1 MTGRYTKSHTRAWAD
16 TVGALDGFVFVTPE
30 YNHSTSAAL
39 KNAIDFLYAE
49 WGNKAAGFVSYGA
62 TGGTRA
68 VEHLRLVMAEL
79 QVADVRAQVSLSL
92 RTDFT
97 GYKEFT
103 PHPAQQQVLSE
114 VLDQVV
120 AWSTVLKPLRTPNV
134 WTLSSTRGGQVMTT
148 VHFWF
153 DPGCPFTWATSRWL
167 VEVAGARNLDVR
179 WHPMSLAILNA
190 DKDIPQRYRELLA
203 ASGRRVRTVAAVQAT
218 AGNAAVGDFYTAFGR
233 LVHQAGEAADRAVSS
248 ALETAGLPL
257 SLAAAMDDAS
267 YDAAIR
273 TSHDEGQH
281 ASAWTV
287 AARSWQSTM
296 VRASSDRSSHRRP
309 RVTTHSAC
317 TTHWLQSPAYRSSAR
332 SSAPGAPSPRS
343 GAGYCAVQPRRPRAP
358 RQ

>member
-1 MTGRYTKSHTRAWAD
+1 MPKIGIIVGSTRPGRKADAVARWVHDAAVQRGDAEYALVDIADYGLPLLDEPLPPMTGRYTKSHTRAWAD

-97 GYKEFT
+97 GYKELT

-134 WTLSSTRGGQVMTT
+134 VDSVDHTM
-148 VHFWF
+148 
-153 DPGCPFTWATSRWL
+153 
-167 VEVAGARNLDVR
+167 GAR
-179 WHPMSLAILNA
+179 S
-190 DKDIPQRYRELLA
+190 
-203 ASGRRVRTVAAVQAT
+203 
-218 AGNAAVGDFYTAFGR
+218 
-233 LVHQAGEAADRAVSS
+233 
-248 ALETAGLPL
+248 
-257 SLAAAMDDAS
+257 
-267 YDAAIR
+267 
-273 TSHDEGQH
+273 
-281 ASAWTV
+281 
-287 AARSWQSTM
+287 
-296 VRASSDRSSHRRP
+296 
-309 RVTTHSAC
+309 
-317 TTHWLQSPAYRSSAR
+317 
-332 SSAPGAPSPRS
+332 
-343 GAGYCAVQPRRPRAP
+343 
-358 RQ
+358 